1 MRGRPH
7 HQSFLPSSG
16 NSFREQVA
24 RRRLRAA
31 AHADEDHIGGIEILR
46 KLPIIMQHGVV
57 QRVDA
62 LEIFGVEDMQRTGAR
77 RRFGAE
83 ISAEQGRTPTELL
96 AFAEELKV
104 ENANSFQPTNNR
116 STSATSSSVVICR
129 Q

>member
-1 MRGRPH
+1 
-7 HQSFLPSSG
+7 
-16 NSFREQVA
+16 
-24 RRRLRAA
+24 
-31 AHADEDHIGGIEILR
+31 
-46 KLPIIMQHGVV
+46 MQHGVV

-96 AFAEELKV
+96 SEELKV
-104 ENANSFQPTNNR
+104 ENANFFQPTNNR